1 MGKRNGANSSPKV
14 KTNGSLKKN
23 QPQGQLHHNP
33 AEFQP
38 QSQNQPISGGY
49 INQYSQNIHPGSK
62 SEFLRRKFSAPDK
75 QQSMSMEQANKQR
88 NRNSLTFTPITES
101 YSEMGQPAINQ
112 FPKYDFPKS
121 NLQPPPNPA
130 PLPPLAIERT
140 NGWACSRC
148 TLINNAQQLWCEAC
162 GGKRLD
168 DVEPVNNQVNFVH
181 LSSNKAK

>member
-23 QPQGQLHHNP
+23 KQQGQVHHNP
-33 AEFQP
+33 AGNQP
-38 QSQNQPISGGY
+38 KSQNQQFSGGY
-49 INQYSQNIHPGSK
+49 DNQPSQNIHPGSK

-75 QQSMSMEQANKQR
+75 QQSMATEQAIKQR
-88 NRNSLTFTPITES
+88 NRNSLTFTPIKES
-101 YSEMGQPAINQ
+101 YSEISQPTSKQSQN
-112 FPKYDFPKS
+112 YEFPKS

-130 PLPPLAIERT
+130 PLPPLAIERS

-168 DVEPVNNQVNFVH
+168 AVELDNNQVC
-181 LSSNKAK
+181 L